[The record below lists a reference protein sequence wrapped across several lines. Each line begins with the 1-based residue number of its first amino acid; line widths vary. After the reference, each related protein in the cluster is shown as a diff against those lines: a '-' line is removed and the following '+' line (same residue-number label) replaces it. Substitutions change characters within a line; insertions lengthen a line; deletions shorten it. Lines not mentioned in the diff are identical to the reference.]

1 MNDKEKLFRKIVDI
15 VAECSSYISGGK
27 NDITA
32 ADIYGKS
39 RKENVAMARN
49 IAVGILVAFGFTISS
64 CAFMLNRTMPGVRN
78 MLKMDRQ
85 LQESSMVYR
94 IAYRQARNTIR
105 DKTKEED
112 DDIKKE

>member
-1 MNDKEKLFRKIVDI
+1 MNDKERLFRKIVEI

-27 NDITA
+27 NDVTA

-49 IAVGILVAFGFTISS
+49 IAVGILVALGFTISS
-64 CAFMLNRTMPGVRN
+64 CALMLNRTMPGVRN
-78 MLKMDRQ
+78 MVKMDRQ

-94 IAYRQARNTIR
+94 IAYRQARNKVR
-105 DKTKEED
+105 SETKEGEED
-112 DDIKKE
+112 QES